1 MLTDEIEKMERAL
14 AGIEEGNE
22 IHRKAAQGVK
32 DWEDIFRSI
41 DNELPSTVFV
51 QENLKKQGRN
61 FKQRLKKLATR
72 WKKS

>member
-1 MLTDEIEKMERAL
+1 MEKAL

-41 DNELPSTVFV
+41 DNELPSAVFV
-51 QENLKKQGRN
+51 QENLEEQVA
-61 FKQRLKKLATR
+61 KLQTKIAKIKTS
-72 WKKS
+72 KGGSGSGYT